1 MTSVQSFLVGIC
13 VAIQTSVAYEYSYI
27 DQLRMARTQADGGN
41 ATEICHLPKAEGP
54 CNGHFPVYY
63 FDAHQGQ
70 CIEFIYGGCYG
81 NLNNFDTYYECRKT
95 CAGQGDIAVC
105 YLKPDKGPCK
115 GYVPRSYYDP
125 ETKSCK
131 RFIYGGCHGNGNN
144 FDTQDGCMKACAKEI
159 PYICRQPKQPGPCLA
174 YFVRYYY
181 DSVEGICKEFIYQGC
196 EGNSNNFKTIEQC
209 NVTCSG

>member
-13 VAIQTSVAYEYSYI
+13 VAIHTSVAYEYSYI

-41 ATEICHLPKAEGP
+41 PTEICHLPKAEGP

-95 CAGQGDIAVC
+95 CAARALFFYPLSLAAEQSAAAQRC
-105 YLKPDKGPCK
+105 HMQYARP
-115 GYVPRSYYDP
+115 YVPVS
-125 ETKSCK
+125 ELS
-131 RFIYGGCHGNGNN
+131 F
-144 FDTQDGCMKACAKEI
+144 
-159 PYICRQPKQPGPCLA
+159 
-174 YFVRYYY
+174 
-181 DSVEGICKEFIYQGC
+181 
-196 EGNSNNFKTIEQC
+196 
-209 NVTCSG
+209 